1 MIMMLMVMT
10 VLMMISLCAAAI
22 AMSDVEDV
30 RTVLEYYSQFDDP
43 IAAFKENQR
52 KLQVSGHSFFFSRAV
67 HVCHGCPWLSEFSR
81 VARRRFT
88 LSRSTIFNNKNLEN
102 SKQWVERVFRF
113 G

>member
-10 VLMMISLCAAAI
+10 VLMMMSLCAAAI

-52 KLQVSGHSFFFSRAV
+52 KLQVSGHSFF
-67 HVCHGCPWLSEFSR
+67 HVLYVSTHGLCHGCPCLSEFGR
-81 VARRRFT
+81 VARRCFT

-102 SKQWVERVFRF
+102 LETM

>member
-10 VLMMISLCAAAI
+10 VLMMMSLCAAAI

-52 KLQVSGHSFFFSRAV
+52 KLQVSG
-67 HVCHGCPWLSEFSR
+67 
-81 VARRRFT
+81 
-88 LSRSTIFNNKNLEN
+88 
-102 SKQWVERVFRF
+102 
-113 G
+113 

>member
-1 MIMMLMVMT
+1 MGRLLLVLMMLMVMT
-10 VLMMISLCAAAI
+10 VLMMMSLCAAAI

-52 KLQVSGHSFFFSRAV
+52 KLQVSGHSFF
-67 HVCHGCPWLSEFSR
+67 HVLYTSPRMGSATVVR
-81 VARRRFT
+81 
-88 LSRSTIFNNKNLEN
+88 
-102 SKQWVERVFRF
+102 